1 MVFTRHRLG
10 TVSCVSDSVANH
22 GHYVY
27 GYEQRYDC
35 SDARSKKD
43 A

>member
-1 MVFTRHRLG
+1 MDFTRHRLG

-22 GHYVY
+22 GHHVY
-27 GYEQRYDC
+27 GHEQRYDC
-35 SDARSKKD
+35 SDAGSKED